1 MTLFL
6 NNDHQKQCITMSAAL
21 DGMESGMRQM
31 SRGDAI
37 RRPRIDNFLP
47 TRQAD
52 EFFCFSSM
60 EGGIR
65 DPGYYALRIKPDILY
80 WKQHQGGRRRENHS
94 VRPGLY
100 GGLVL
105 LYRVE
110 NAELLAIMNDGHVQ
124 HVRVAATAGLGM
136 KYLSRQDSH
145 VVGMLG
151 SGGMARTFAEAA
163 CAVRPI
169 ESIRV
174 FSPNAANAERYCAQM
189 NDVLDCDVV
198 AVQSG
203 EQATRDADIVCCC
216 TNAMQPVLDVE
227 WLKPGTHIT
236 SVAVWEIGDDTRGA
250 INTVGELVQRSK
262 FQIGGFVDDDFALR
276 MDNVMSY
283 AGGQP
288 EERSRI
294 PPGEIR
300 NSWYPNARVVA
311 CCDWEVN
318 SPYVRRRDEITML
331 ANMEYGIIE
340 GEAASSSG
348 TQGLQFACTGGQ
360 IYEQAVKLGVGQVLP
375 TEMFLQDIAT

>member
-1 MTLFL
+1 M
-6 NNDHQKQCITMSAAL
+6 
-21 DGMESGMRQM
+21 
-31 SRGDAI
+31 
-37 RRPRIDNFLP
+37 
-47 TRQAD
+47 
-52 EFFCFSSM
+52 
-60 EGGIR
+60 
-65 DPGYYALRIKPDILY
+65 
-80 WKQHQGGRRRENHS
+80 
-94 VRPGLY
+94 
-100 GGLVL
+100 
-105 LYRVE
+105 
-110 NAELLAIMNDGHVQ
+110 
-124 HVRVAATAGLGM
+124 
-136 KYLSRQDSH
+136 
-145 VVGMLG
+145 
-151 SGGMARTFAEAA
+151 
-163 CAVRPI
+163 RPI

-174 FSPNAANAERYCAQM
+174 FSPNAANVERYCAQM
-189 NDVLDCDVV
+189 NNVLDCEVV

-311 CCDWEVN
+311 CCDWEAN

>member
-6 NNDHQKQCITMSAAL
+6 NNVDQQRCISVADAL
-21 DGMESGMRQM
+21 SGMEAGMRQM

-47 TRQAD
+47 TSRED

-65 DPGYYALRIKPDILY
+65 EPGYYALRIKPDILY
-80 WKQHQGGRRRENHS
+80 WKQHADGQRRENHS
-94 VRPGLY
+94 VEPGSY

-136 KYLSRQDSH
+136 KYLSREDST

-163 CAVRPI
+163 CAVRGI
-169 ESIRV
+169 ERIHAY
-174 FSPNAANAERYCAQM
+174 SPNHRNLSRYCEDMAASLPCQ
-189 NDVLDCDVV
+189 VV
-198 AVQSG
+198 AASSAEEVAG
-203 EQATRDADIVCCC
+203 VADILCCC
-216 TNAMQPVLDVE
+216 TNAMQPVVQGS
-227 WLKPGTHIT
+227 WIKPGTHIT
-236 SVAVWEIGDDTRGA
+236 SVALWEIGDDTRDR
-250 INTVGELVQRSK
+250 IDTVGELVQRSR
-262 FQIGGFVDDDFALR
+262 FRVRGFSDDDFELR

-283 AGGQP
+283 AAGDVD
-288 EERSRI
+288 ERARI
-294 PPGEIR
+294 PRGEIR
-300 NSWYPNARVVA
+300 DSWYPNAKLVA
-311 CCDWEVN
+311 CCDWSTN
-318 SPYVRRRDEITML
+318 RPYSRDVQEITML

-340 GEAASSSG
+340 GEASSSSG

-360 IYEQAVKLGVGQVLP
+360 IYERAVELGIGQELP